1 VNFLRRLSKRFAGLA
16 QESQDSSFWIT
27 VQCDRCG
34 EVIRTRIDMI
44 NDLSAEY
51 GEGEEATAYICR
63 KVLIGRQRCYRPIE
77 VMLTFDAHRKLIER
91 QITGGKF
98 VVPE

>member
-1 VNFLRRLSKRFAGLA
+1 VKFLKKLSDRLAGLDH
-16 QESQDSSFWIT
+16 ESDENSFWVT

-34 EVIRTRIDMI
+34 EVIRTRIDLA

-51 GEGEEATAYICR
+51 GEGESVTTYFCR
-63 KVLIGRQRCYRPIE
+63 KVLIGKQSCYRPIE
-77 VMLTFDAHRKLIER
+77 VMLTFDANRKLIER

-98 VVPE
+98 VPE

>member
-1 VNFLRRLSKRFAGLA
+1 VKFLKKLSDRFAGLV
-16 QESQDSSFWIT
+16 QESHENSFWVT

-34 EVIRTRIDMI
+34 EVIRTRIDLT

-51 GEGEEATAYICR
+51 GEGESVATYFCR
-63 KVLIGRQRCYRPIE
+63 KVLIGKQSCYRPIE
-77 VMLTFDAHRKLIER
+77 VMLTFDANRKVIER

-98 VVPE
+98 IPE